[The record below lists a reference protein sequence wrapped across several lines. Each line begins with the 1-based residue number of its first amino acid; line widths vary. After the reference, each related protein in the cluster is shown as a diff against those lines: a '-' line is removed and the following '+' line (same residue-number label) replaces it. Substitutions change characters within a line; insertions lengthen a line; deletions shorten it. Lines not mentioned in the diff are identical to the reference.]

1 MAVKQTVQLRFST
14 YKEGPEPRKVPM
26 MVIVTYDSDGAAL
39 HHTISDNQNV
49 NSEYYRKF
57 LQNHLQPTEQ
67 RKQPHSSRGTPPL
80 MMHKNAHCHV
90 TRLGTGLL
98 A

>member
-1 MAVKQTVQLRFST
+1 MAVKQTVQLRLST
-14 YKEGPEPRKVPM
+14 FNGPEPRRVPV
-26 MVIVTYDSDGAAL
+26 MVIVMYDIDSAAL

-49 NSEYYRKF
+49 NSEYYCNF
-57 LQNHLQPTEQ
+57 LQNHLQPAEQ
-67 RKQPHSSRGTPPL
+67 QKQPHSSTGTPPL

>member
-1 MAVKQTVQLRFST
+1 
-14 YKEGPEPRKVPM
+14 

-39 HHTISDNQNV
+39 HHTISVNQSV

-57 LQNHLQPTEQ
+57 LENHLQPAEQ
-67 RKQPHSSRGTPPL
+67 QKQPHSSTGTPAP

>member
-1 MAVKQTVQLRFST
+1 
-14 YKEGPEPRKVPM
+14 

-39 HHTISDNQNV
+39 HHTISDNQNM
-49 NSEYYRKF
+49 NLEYYHKF
-57 LQNHLQPTEQ
+57 LETHLHPADQ
-67 RKQPHSSRGTPPL
+67 RKQPHSSTGTPPL
-80 MMHKNAHCHV
+80 MMQKNAHCHV